1 MSQAKSKNV
10 AQVGG
15 TKSDETENPP
25 VESVDQ
31 LEDEV
36 TEDQPDENEDQP
48 DENEEQLDENDYP
61 PNGEEFESAG
71 GDQDELNCDEEAVPI
86 DSEELPNADD
96 ASDELVTNTE
106 PEGDFEP
113 NPESEDPPADAETN
127 LESGDAPAS
136 ESPDDKKETSVPNQ
150 KGVKKG
156 AKGQNCDKY
165 GWPIGSKYATEDGTS
180 NETSLVEDAE
190 ADADG
195 DNKANVKAEPGKVE
209 EEILFKVTSSYVNK
223 RSNMRK
229 TVINVEDVE
238 GAITEGIQAG
248 THLPH
253 FVTYLGQKIKFR
265 LTLSRTPDK
274 KLKITIK
281 FGGTG
286 VEILKKIVCLWLCR
300 EDEDKDKILCQGLT
314 RNKEEL
320 LIVLAQKFKEIEHI
334 KEDPV
339 ALFEEI
345 KQLVP
350 ELRGK
355 EGLRSKD
362 EAFLTAYKSL
372 DEKLATLMTIL
383 YKEGCKRGE
392 GENEE
397 TLALFRDMYFEF
409 QIKPEFTL
417 KQYLWAFYYYNLMF
431 TPHICRDL
439 EQMMQQYAT
448 IKNIELPSTPALIFP
463 PGGQTST
470 VPNPY
475 LKKKEPTPEDNA
487 LIEMGALSSDGFIP
501 AEGDQFKKPLNP
513 KRRTA
518 QRRRQAYQ
526 RNRKGPDT
534 PNNKGNS
541 PNQRNLVN
549 PRNASA
555 PRNNAPRNN
564 APRNQPNQRN
574 LSNQRNQ
581 QNPRNSNS
589 ERSEPMQRSPANK
602 RRQGN
607 QGGAAN
613 KKRPANDGDGSVQGD
628 PPVAPVS
635 VNQGNQPKKPVNR
648 RRPPGQRNNQPAQR
662 NNQPLPRNNQRNNM
676 PSPRN
681 NQSNSRNNNQV
692 PSRNSRL
699 RRKRPERHV
708 REQLNQMKQM
718 SRGPREPN
726 FIMDVPRNLFSS
738 SHINPDF
745 LSMNLRND
753 DFMQHNDMRNQDF
766 GRNQNFNDNQRSP
779 SFSQSSS
786 RNQSFSQGNQSRNN
800 SFSGSN
806 APRSLFSQDFFDMPQ
821 NQNYSQNSSMG
832 QSFSQQDSLRMP
844 GRASDFFINSQD
856 FFSGPSN
863 YSNNRSSSLNRLRDE
878 MQLSAFNNSRMGF
891 ANDNFNDNDQNRG
904 KRKNY
909 RDSWSS
915 KRQKQGT

>member
-1 MSQAKSKNV
+1 MVTSLFQ
-10 AQVGG
+10 
-15 TKSDETENPP
+15 
-25 VESVDQ
+25 ESVEQ
-31 LEDEV
+31 SEDAA
-36 TEDQPDENEDQP
+36 TEDQADEIEY
-48 DENEEQLDENDYP
+48 E
-61 PNGEEFESAG
+61 PNGEEFESADA
-71 GDQDELNCDEEAVPI
+71 DQELSNSNEEAVPNS
-86 DSEELPNADD
+86 DNACED
-96 ASDELVTNTE
+96 LVTNTE
-106 PEGDFEP
+106 PEADSECNAESEP
-113 NPESEDPPADAETN
+113 NPESENPSADAETN
-127 LESGDAPAS
+127 LESGDPPAS
-136 ESPDDKKETSVPNQ
+136 ESPDDKEGTPGQ
-150 KGVKKG
+150 KQGKKG
-156 AKGQNCDKY
+156 AKDQNCDKY
-165 GWPIGSKYATEDGTS
+165 GWPIGSKYCTEDGTP

-190 ADADG
+190 ADAG
-195 DNKANVKAEPGKVE
+195 EESKANVKAEPKVE

-320 LIVLAQKFKEIEHI
+320 LIVLAQKFKEIEHL

-362 EAFLTAYKSL
+362 EDFLTAYKSL
-372 DEKLATLMTIL
+372 DEKLATLMAIL

-439 EQMMQQYAT
+439 EEMMQQYAT
-448 IKNIELPSTPALIFP
+448 LKNITLPSTPALIFP

-470 VPNPY
+470 VANPY

-526 RNRKGPDT
+526 RNRKGVDT

-541 PNQRNLVN
+541 ANQRNPVN
-549 PRNASA
+549 QRNASS
-555 PRNNAPRNN
+555 PRN

-574 LSNQRNQ
+574 PSNQRSQ
-581 QNPRNSNS
+581 QGPRNSNQRTADNQ
-589 ERSEPMQRSPANK
+589 RSEPVQRSPANK

-607 QGGAAN
+607 QGGAVN
-613 KKRPANDGDGSVQGD
+613 KKRPAIDGDAPVQGD
-628 PPVAPVS
+628 SPVAPVS
-635 VNQGNQPKKPVNR
+635 TNQASQPKKPVNR
-648 RRPPGQRNNQPAQR
+648 RRPAGPRNNQPAQRNNQPAQR
-662 NNQPLPRNNQRNNM
+662 NNQRNNG

-681 NQSNSRNNNQV
+681 NQSNSRNNQV

-699 RRKRPERHV
+699 RRKRPERHI

-718 SRGPREPN
+718 TRGPREQN

-745 LSMNLRND
+745 LSMNLRSD
-753 DFMQHNDMRNQDF
+753 DFMQQNDMRNQDF
-766 GRNQNFNDNQRSP
+766 GRNQNFSDNQRSP
-779 SFSQSSS
+779 NFSQSSS

-800 SFSGSN
+800 SFSSN

-821 NQNYSQNSSMG
+821 SQNYSQNNSMG
-832 QSFSQQDSLRMP
+832 QNFSQDSLRMT

-863 YSNNRSSSLNRLRDE
+863 YSNRSSSLNRLRDE

-891 ANDNFNDNDQNRG
+891 GNDNFNDNDQNRG